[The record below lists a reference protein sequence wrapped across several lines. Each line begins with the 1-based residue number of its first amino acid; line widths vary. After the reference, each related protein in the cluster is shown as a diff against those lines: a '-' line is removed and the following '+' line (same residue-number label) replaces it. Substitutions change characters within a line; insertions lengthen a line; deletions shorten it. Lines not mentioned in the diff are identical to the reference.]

1 MKLQITL
8 FLSLFLSLAHAQD
21 YNLDSIKAVAD
32 TAKGDIKIKSLIDL
46 CWEYRFINA
55 DTARIYGLKGLE
67 LAQKG
72 ENKELEAYALHSI
85 GSAHEAQ
92 GNYTEA
98 LEYELKALKI
108 RRRLGN
114 KSKIAA
120 SLNNIGIIHDERGN
134 FKDALEYYH
143 EAHQLYTETGEQSLI
158 AMVLVNIG
166 IVLKEQK
173 DYRTAVNYYRE
184 ASLVYK
190 KLGKEFGMAACHA
203 NLGSVFFYLNEYDS
217 ALHYSLLATEEFRK
231 QNIQQFLPSSLCN
244 AGMALH
250 KLKRLK
256 EAKEYLIQSKKL
268 NEQYDNKKELAFAII
283 YLAEIYR
290 EEGNINEAERLALNG
305 LEIANKINAQQQ
317 VMEAR
322 ETLSDIY
329 LTKGDF
335 SKALDEHKKYVSLKD
350 TLFNQEKSKQIAEL
364 QTRYETEKK
373 EGEILSLK
381 QENDLKESR
390 LERNQIL
397 VVLLVIGI
405 TGLILLGYLWRNRL
419 VLKQSVEIEATKA
432 TLRQSQLEAV
442 ITSQEEERR
451 RFAADLHDGMGQL
464 ISAVKLNLS
473 KDHVEKNSL
482 NHAVEVLNEMNTEI
496 RNIAFN
502 LMPQVLIKGGLT
514 EALTELATRVN
525 RAGKIQMSVSEFD
538 LPDDL
543 SADKKVAL
551 YRVCQ
556 EWVNNVIKYS
566 QCTKI
571 NLQLVQ
577 HEDELVITLEDDGN
591 GFEAHS
597 LSHSKGNGWRNI
609 NSRLTLVN
617 GQIDIDSQPGRN
629 GTTVTIS
636 VPSVLVHAA

>member
-8 FLSLFLSLAHAQD
+8 VLSLFLRLTHAQD

-32 TAKGDIKIKSLIDL
+32 TARGDIKIKSLIDL

-55 DTARIYGLKGLE
+55 DTARIYGMKGLQ
-67 LAQKG
+67 LARKG
-72 ENKELEAYALHSI
+72 ENRELEAYGLHSV

-98 LEYELKALKI
+98 LDYELKALEI
-108 RRRLGN
+108 RRRMGD
-114 KSKIAA
+114 KKKIAGT
-120 SLNNIGIIHDERGN
+120 LNNIGIIHDERGD
-134 FKDALEYYH
+134 FKEALEYYH

-190 KLGKEFGMAACHA
+190 RLGKEFGMAACHA

-231 QNIQQFLPSSLCN
+231 QNIQQFLPASLSN

-250 KLKRLK
+250 KLKRPK
-256 EAKEYLIQSKKL
+256 EAKEYLLQSKELFEKY
-268 NEQYDNKKELAFAII
+268 ENKKELAFGII

-290 EEGNINEAERLALNG
+290 EEGNISEAERLALNG
-305 LEIANKINAQQQ
+305 LEIANKINAQQEMLRAHQ
-317 VMEAR
+317 
-322 ETLSDIY
+322 TLSDIY
-329 LTKGDF
+329 LSKGNL
-335 SKALDEHKKYVSLKD
+335 SKALIEFKNYSTIKDSL
-350 TLFNQEKSKQIAEL
+350 FSQEKSKQIAEL
-364 QTRYETEKK
+364 QTRYETSKK
-373 EGEILSLK
+373 EGEILLLR
-381 QENDLKESR
+381 QENELKESR

-397 VVLLVIGI
+397 VILLVIGI
-405 TGLILLGYLWRNRL
+405 TGLILLGFLWRNRL
-419 VLKQSVEIEATKA
+419 VLKQRVEIEATKA
-432 TLRQSQLEAV
+432 ELRQSQLEAV
-442 ITSQEEERR
+442 ITSQEEERK

-525 RAGKIQMSVSEFD
+525 RAGKIQMTVSEFD
-538 LPDDL
+538 VPDDL
-543 SADKKVAL
+543 QSDKKVAL

-566 QCTKI
+566 KCSKI

-577 HEDELVITLEDDGN
+577 HEDELVITLEDDGS
-591 GFEAHS
+591 GFDSHS
-597 LSHSKGNGWRNI
+597 LANSQGNGWRNI

-617 GQIDIDSQPGRN
+617 GQIDIDSRPGRT
-629 GTTVTIS
+629 GTTATIS
-636 VPSVLVHAA
+636 VPRILVQAA

>member
-8 FLSLFLSLAHAQD
+8 VLSLLLSLAYAQD

-32 TAKGDIKIKSLIDL
+32 TARGDNKIKSLVDL

-55 DTARIYGLKGLE
+55 DTARIYGLKALE

-72 ENKELEAYALHSI
+72 ENKELEAYALHSM

-92 GNYTEA
+92 GDYTVA

-108 RRRLGN
+108 RRGLGN
-114 KSKIAA
+114 KSKIAG
-120 SLNNIGIIHDERGN
+120 SLNNIGIIHDERGD

-143 EAHQLYTETGEQSLI
+143 EAHQLYTETGEQSFI

-184 ASLVYK
+184 ASQVYK

-217 ALHYSLLATEEFRK
+217 ALHYSLLATKEFKK
-231 QNIQQFLPSSLCN
+231 QNVQQFLPSSLCN

-250 KLKRLK
+250 KLNRPK
-256 EAKEYLIQSKKL
+256 EAKEYLLQSKVL
-268 NEQYDNKKELAFAII
+268 NEKYDNKKELAFGMI

-290 EEGNINEAERLALNG
+290 EEGNVNEAERLALNG
-305 LEIANKINAQQQ
+305 LEIANKIKAQQQ
-317 VMEAR
+317 MLEAHQ
-322 ETLSDIY
+322 TLSDIY
-329 LTKGDF
+329 LSKGN
-335 SKALDEHKKYVSLKD
+335 SNKALTEFKNYSAIKDSL
-350 TLFNQEKSKQIAEL
+350 FSQEKSKQIAEL
-364 QTRYETEKK
+364 QTRYETAKK
-373 EGEILSLK
+373 EGEIVLLR
-381 QENDLKESR
+381 QENELKESR

-397 VVLLVIGI
+397 VILLVIGI
-405 TGLILLGYLWRNRL
+405 TGLILLGFLWRNRL
-419 VLKQSVEIEATKA
+419 VLKQRVEMEATKA
-432 TLRQSQLEAV
+432 ELRQSQLEAV

-502 LMPQVLIKGGLT
+502 LMPQVLIKGGLA

-525 RAGKIQMSVSEFD
+525 RAGKIQMVVSEFD
-538 LPDDL
+538 VDDDL
-543 SADKKVAL
+543 PSDKKVAL
-551 YRVCQ
+551 YRICQ

-577 HEDELVITLEDDGN
+577 HEDELVITLEDDGS
-591 GFEAHS
+591 GFDSDS
-597 LSHSKGNGWRNI
+597 LANSQGNGWRNI

-617 GQIDIDSQPGRN
+617 GQIDIDSRPGRN

-636 VPSVLVHAA
+636 VPRVLVQAA

>member
-8 FLSLFLSLAHAQD
+8 LLSLFLILAHGQD
-21 YNLDSIKAVAD
+21 YNLDSIKAVSD
-32 TAKGDIKIKSLIDL
+32 TAKGDTKAKSLIDF

-55 DTARIYGLKGLE
+55 DTARIYGMKGLE
-67 LAQKG
+67 LARKG

-92 GNYTEA
+92 GNYNEA
-98 LEYELKALKI
+98 LDYELKALEI
-108 RRRLGN
+108 RRKLGN

-120 SLNNIGIIHDERGN
+120 SLNNIGIIHDERGD

-143 EAHQLYTETGEQSLI
+143 EARQLYSETGEQSSI

-173 DYRTAVNYYRE
+173 DYRTAVDYYGE
-184 ASLVYK
+184 AGHIYK

-203 NLGSVFFYLNEYDS
+203 NLGSVFFYLNQYDS
-217 ALHYSLLATEEFRK
+217 ALHYSLLATEEFKK
-231 QNIQQFLPSSLCN
+231 QNIQQFLPASLCN

-250 KLKRLK
+250 KLKRPG
-256 EAKEYLIQSKKL
+256 EAKKYLLQSKEL
-268 NEQYDNKKELAFAII
+268 NEKYDNKKELAFGII

-290 EEGNINEAERLALNG
+290 EEGNLNEAEKLAMNG
-305 LEIANKINAQQQ
+305 LEIGTRINAQQQ
-317 VMEAR
+317 MMEAHQ
-322 ETLSDIY
+322 TLSDIY
-329 LTKGDF
+329 LSGGNPN
-335 SKALDEHKKYVSLKD
+335 KALGEFKKYATIKD
-350 TLFNQEKSKQIAEL
+350 SLFNQDKSKQIAEL
-364 QTRYETEKK
+364 QTRYETTKK
-373 EGEILSLK
+373 EGEILLLR
-381 QENDLKESR
+381 QENELKESR

-397 VVLLVIGI
+397 VILLVIGI
-405 TGLILLGYLWRNRL
+405 TGLILLGFLWRNRL
-419 VLKQSVEIEATKA
+419 VLKQRVEIEATKA
-432 TLRQSQLEAV
+432 ELRQSQLQAV

-473 KDHVEKNSL
+473 KDQVEKNSL
-482 NHAVEVLNEMNTEI
+482 DHAVEVLNEMNTEI

-514 EALTELATRVN
+514 EALNELATRVN
-525 RAGKIQMSVSEFD
+525 RAGKIQMSVTEFD
-538 LPDDL
+538 VQDELP
-543 SADKKVAL
+543 SDKKVAL

-566 QCTKI
+566 RCTRI
-571 NLQLVQ
+571 DLQLVQ

-591 GFEAHS
+591 GFDSHA
-597 LSHSKGNGWRNI
+597 LSNSQGNGWRNI

-617 GQIDIDSQPGRN
+617 GLIEIDSQPGRN

-636 VPSVLVHAA
+636 VPRKWVQAA